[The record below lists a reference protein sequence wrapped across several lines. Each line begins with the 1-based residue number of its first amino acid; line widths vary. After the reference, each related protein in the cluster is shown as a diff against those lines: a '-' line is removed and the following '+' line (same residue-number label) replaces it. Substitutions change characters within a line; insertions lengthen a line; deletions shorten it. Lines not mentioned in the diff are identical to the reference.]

1 MAGVFDLSPDK
12 ILILGILALVV
23 LGPNRLPEAART
35 AGRLLGQLRRMSAG
49 FQSEVREA
57 LAEPAEAL
65 SSVVTELRPPDVRR
79 SVRQAV
85 TSTFISDPSPA
96 GSSVPSIP
104 AASGP
109 QGAASLVPPAPD
121 DPSLN

>member
-1 MAGVFDLSPDK
+1 MFDLSPDK

-35 AGRLLGQLRRMSAG
+35 AGRFLGNLRRMSSS
-49 FQSEVREA
+49 FQTEVRQA
-57 LAEPAEAL
+57 LAEPTDAL

-79 SVRQAV
+79 SIRQTI
-85 TSTFISDPSPA
+85 TSTLAPEPPPASSP
-96 GSSVPSIP
+96 P
-104 AASGP
+104 AAASSG
-109 QGAASLVPPAPD
+109 GVIPPAPD